1 MPKVCVI
8 APGRVD
14 GGANL
19 LLGRAAMRL
28 AKKYGWTLHLVDVEG
43 GAVWRLWSRAGVAFS
58 FQVYNPGKVLSVEPT
73 DCVLVCLLG
82 AKLIGTNWLVR
93 REVRLLLWC
102 TAPQDSFKFL
112 PWSIIANRW
121 SWQARSFAAFCLSWG
136 HKRRIGRFLRE
147 ASRRGGLVFMD
158 EHTFEVSSTIFGHGI
173 VKHIIPICTDE
184 PDRPRRPSFCGMRR
198 AYWIGRVS
206 DFKTESLIAGA
217 SALLGANSEE
227 SVEEVVVIGAG
238 EGMEHAKVMLAGMPV
253 RWLGALT
260 AEAMD
265 EEIYTHAWL
274 VFGHA
279 TSLLEAAKFG
289 IPSLLIDATYEPVN
303 LAEVR
308 MEWVHRVGAAY
319 VGAIVPGG
327 RLTGR
332 NPRDCLNELTRAPAA
347 IGVGCQGRWLREHSP
362 AIVAELLSEALKRS
376 SYTVGDLLDSG
387 ATRPGVAGQLTEW
400 AKRVIFRRIN

>member
-1 MPKVCVI
+1 MI

-19 LLGRAAMRL
+19 LLGRAAMHL
-28 AKKYGWTLHLVDVEG
+28 AKKYRWSLHLVDVEG
-43 GAVWRLWSRAGVAFS
+43 GAVWRLWNRAGVTFS
-58 FQVYNPGKVLSVEPT
+58 FQVYAPGSILSVEPT
-73 DCVLVCLLG
+73 DYVLVCLLG
-82 AKLIGTNWLVR
+82 AKLIGKNWLVR

-112 PWSIIANRW
+112 PWSIIANNW
-121 SWQARSFAAFCLSWG
+121 TWQVRSFAAFCLSWG
-136 HKRRIGRFLRE
+136 HKRRIGSFLRE

-158 EHTFEVSSTIFGHGI
+158 EHTFEVSSAIFGHGI

-184 PDRPRRPSFCGMRR
+184 PTRPRRPSFSGMRR
-198 AYWIGRVS
+198 AYWVGRVT

-217 SALLGANSEE
+217 SALLGAISEE

-238 EGMEHAKVMLAGMPV
+238 EGMEHAKAALAGKPV
-253 RWLGALT
+253 RWLGALS
-260 AEAMD
+260 AEEMD

-289 IPSLLIDATYEPVN
+289 IPSLLIDATYDPVN

-308 MEWVHRVGAAY
+308 MEWVHRVGATY
-319 VGAIVPGG
+319 VGAIVPSDKLSG
-327 RLTGR
+327 RD
-332 NPRDCLNELTRAPAA
+332 PRDCLDELARTPAA
-347 IGVGCQGRWLREHSP
+347 IGVDCHRRWLREHSP
-362 AIVAELLSEALKRS
+362 EIAASLLSEALKRS
-376 SYTVGDLLDSG
+376 NYTAGDLLDSG
-387 ATRPGVAGQLTEW
+387 AARPGVAGRMTEW